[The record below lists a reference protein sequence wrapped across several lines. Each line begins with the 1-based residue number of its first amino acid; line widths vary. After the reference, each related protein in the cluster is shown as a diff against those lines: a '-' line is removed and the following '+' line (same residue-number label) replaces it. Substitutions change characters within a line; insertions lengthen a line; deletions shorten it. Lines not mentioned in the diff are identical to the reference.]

1 MDHIEL
7 HRGGRE
13 EAFPETA
20 EDWPYIAERAEFA
33 RYPGNSVPWHWHSE
47 VELFYMEQGAIDY
60 RTRATHEHARFE
72 EGSAGFINGGVL
84 HSTLQSPNSAP
95 AIQMLHIFQPSML
108 GDPAGRLQKRY
119 INPLLQCRGVDVL
132 KWSPTN
138 PDDMPFIDLL
148 KSSFNHDL
156 QRPQNEMALR
166 NSLSELWI
174 QIYVKAEPLFSSDNA
189 SWMTNRD
196 VQFKAILDYIRAN
209 YAAAID
215 VPQMASAAGVSERE
229 CYRIIEA
236 CAGTT
241 PAAYLRAYRV
251 NRFWHTPRERSRQ
264 SRANAALRQQAILA
278 RYLKNKWD
286 ALLRAI
292 EQRGRISIAPGRNP
306 TSPSS
311 VTASNLQANNREEQP
326 YEAL

>member
-33 RYPGNSVPWHWHSE
+33 RYPGNSVPLHWHSE
-47 VELFYMEQGAIDY
+47 VELFYMEQGTIDY
-60 RTRATHEHARFE
+60 RTRAAHEHMRFE
-72 EGSAGFINGGVL
+72 EGSVGFINGGVL

-148 KSSFNHDL
+148 KSSFSHDL
-156 QRPQNEMALR
+156 QQPQNEMALR

-174 QIYVKAEPLFSSDNA
+174 QIYAKAEPLFSSDDA
-189 SWMTNRD
+189 SWMTSRD
-196 VQFKAILDYIRAN
+196 VQFKAILDFIRAN

-215 VPQMASAAGVSERE
+215 EIGRAS
-229 CYRIIEA
+229 C
-236 CAGTT
+236 
-241 PAAYLRAYRV
+241 
-251 NRFWHTPRERSRQ
+251 RERVS
-264 SRANAALRQQAILA
+264 
-278 RYLKNKWD
+278 
-286 ALLRAI
+286 
-292 EQRGRISIAPGRNP
+292 
-306 TSPSS
+306 SP
-311 VTASNLQANNREEQP
+311 V
-326 YEAL
+326 

>member
-13 EAFPETA
+13 EAFPETT

-60 RTRATHEHARFE
+60 RTRAAHEHMRFE

-148 KSSFNHDL
+148 KSSFSHDL
-156 QRPQNEMALR
+156 QQRRTRWRFEIACQNSGFRSMPKL
-166 NSLSELWI
+166 
-174 QIYVKAEPLFSSDNA
+174 
-189 SWMTNRD
+189 NRS
-196 VQFKAILDYIRAN
+196 F
-209 YAAAID
+209 
-215 VPQMASAAGVSERE
+215 PP
-229 CYRIIEA
+229 
-236 CAGTT
+236 TT
-241 PAAYLRAYRV
+241 PL
-251 NRFWHTPRERSRQ
+251 
-264 SRANAALRQQAILA
+264 
-278 RYLKNKWD
+278 
-286 ALLRAI
+286 
-292 EQRGRISIAPGRNP
+292 G
-306 TSPSS
+306 
-311 VTASNLQANNREEQP
+311 
-326 YEAL
+326 

>member
-60 RTRATHEHARFE
+60 RTHAAHEHVRFE

-148 KSSFNHDL
+148 KSSFSHDL

-174 QIYVKAEPLFSSDNA
+174 LINAKTEPLFSSDGA
-189 SWMTNRD
+189 SWMTSRD
-196 VQFKAILDYIRAN
+196 VQFKAILDFIRAN
-209 YAAAID
+209 YAAACAPDGICSRRKRKR
-215 VPQMASAAGVSERE
+215 VLPH
-229 CYRIIEA
+229 YRNLCRNDPGGISTRIPHKP
-236 CAGTT
+236 CLRTFGTHHENGT
-241 PAAYLRAYRV
+241 D
-251 NRFWHTPRERSRQ
+251 
-264 SRANAALRQQAILA
+264 SRAPM
-278 RYLKNKWD
+278 
-286 ALLRAI
+286 
-292 EQRGRISIAPGRNP
+292 RIYNSKPSWPGI
-306 TSPSS
+306 
-311 VTASNLQANNREEQP
+311 
-326 YEAL
+326 

>member
-60 RTRATHEHARFE
+60 RTHAAHEHVRFE

-148 KSSFNHDL
+148 RAPLATTFNGRRTRWRFEIVCQSSGFRL
-156 QRPQNEMALR
+156 
-166 NSLSELWI
+166 
-174 QIYVKAEPLFSSDNA
+174 
-189 SWMTNRD
+189 
-196 VQFKAILDYIRAN
+196 
-209 YAAAID
+209 
-215 VPQMASAAGVSERE
+215 
-229 CYRIIEA
+229 
-236 CAGTT
+236 
-241 PAAYLRAYRV
+241 
-251 NRFWHTPRERSRQ
+251 TPRPNRSF
-264 SRANAALRQQAILA
+264 LPT
-278 RYLKNKWD
+278 
-286 ALLRAI
+286 
-292 EQRGRISIAPGRNP
+292 APLG
-306 TSPSS
+306 
-311 VTASNLQANNREEQP
+311 
-326 YEAL
+326 

>member
-1 MDHIEL
+1 MRNMDHIEL

-60 RTRATHEHARFE
+60 RTRAAHEHMRFE
-72 EGSAGFINGGVL
+72 EGSAGFINGGIL

-138 PDDMPFIDLL
+138 PDDIPFIDLL

-156 QRPQNEMALR
+156 QQPQNEMALR

-174 QIYVKAEPLFSSDNA
+174 QIYAKAEPQFALDNSSL
-189 SWMTNRD
+189 MTSREIR
-196 VQFKAILDYIRAN
+196 FREILDYIRTH
-209 YAAAID
+209 YADSID
-215 VPQMASAAGVSERE
+215 VPQIASAVGISERD
-229 CYRIIEA
+229 CYRTIKA

-241 PAAYLRAYRV
+241 PAAYLRAYRIT
-251 NRFWHTPRERSRQ
+251 RACTLLTHTTRTVQ
-264 SRANAALRQQAILA
+264 T
-278 RYLKNKWD
+278 
-286 ALLRAI
+286 
-292 EQRGRISIAPGRNP
+292 IAHQCGFA
-306 TSPSS
+306 
-311 VTASNLQANNREEQP
+311 TASHLGQVFKEQIGCTP
-326 YEAL
+326 SEYRAMRQNFDTTGQK

>member
-33 RYPGNSVPWHWHSE
+33 RYPGNSVPGTGIPKSSF
-47 VELFYMEQGAIDY
+47 FYMEQGAIDY
-60 RTRATHEHARFE
+60 RTRAAHEHVRFE
-72 EGSAGFINGGVL
+72 EGSAGFINGGVFAQHAAITQFGTG
-84 HSTLQSPNSAP
+84 HSNVAYLSAVD
-95 AIQMLHIFQPSML
+95 ARRSR
-108 GDPAGRLQKRY
+108 GDTFKKRY

-148 KSSFNHDL
+148 KSSFSHDL
-156 QRPQNEMALR
+156 QQPQNEMALR

-174 QIYVKAEPLFSSDNA
+174 QIYAKAEPLFSSDNA
-189 SWMTNRD
+189 SWMTSRD
-196 VQFKAILDYIRAN
+196 VQFKAILDFIRAN
-209 YAAAID
+209 YAAAVD
-215 VPQMASAAGVSERE
+215 VPQIASAAGVSERE

-251 NRFWHTPRERSRQ
+251 NRACELLAHTTRTVQTVARQ
-264 SRANAALRQQAILA
+264 CGFATASHL
-278 RYLKNKWD
+278 
-286 ALLRAI
+286 
-292 EQRGRISIAPGRNP
+292 GRI
-306 TSPSS
+306 
-311 VTASNLQANNREEQP
+311 
-326 YEAL
+326 

>member
-60 RTRATHEHARFE
+60 RTRAAHEHVRFE

-132 KWSPTN
+132 KWLPTN

-174 QIYVKAEPLFSSDNA
+174 QIYAKAEPLF
-189 SWMTNRD
+189 
-196 VQFKAILDYIRAN
+196 F
-209 YAAAID
+209 
-215 VPQMASAAGVSERE
+215 
-229 CYRIIEA
+229 
-236 CAGTT
+236 
-241 PAAYLRAYRV
+241 
-251 NRFWHTPRERSRQ
+251 
-264 SRANAALRQQAILA
+264 LRQRLLDDQPRRTVQGNPGLYPRKLCSRYRCAPDGICSRRKRKRVLPHYRSLRRNDPGGISA
-278 RYLKNKWD
+278 RIPRK
-286 ALLRAI
+286 
-292 EQRGRISIAPGRNP
+292 PC
-306 TSPSS
+306 
-311 VTASNLQANNREEQP
+311 LQALGTHHANGTDGRAP
-326 YEAL
+326 MRLCDSKPSWPGI

>member
-1 MDHIEL
+1 MRNMDHIEL

-20 EDWPYIAERAEFA
+20 EDWPYIAERAAFA

-60 RTRATHEHARFE
+60 RTRAAHEHVRFE

-148 KSSFNHDL
+148 KSSFSHDL

-166 NSLSELWI
+166 NNLSELWI
-174 QIYVKAEPLFSSDNA
+174 QIYAFAAAKGMAERNCAEL
-189 SWMTNRD
+189 TLQKKEQEKVRQRHTVEG
-196 VQFKAILDYIRAN
+196 VQKILDA
-209 YAAAID
+209 
-215 VPQMASAAGVSERE
+215 E
-229 CYRIIEA
+229 
-236 CAGTT
+236 TT
-241 PAAYLRAYRV
+241 PAWAEVVR
-251 NRFWHTPRERSRQ
+251 PS
-264 SRANAALRQQAILA
+264 AA
-278 RYLKNKWD
+278 D
-286 ALLRAI
+286 
-292 EQRGRISIAPGRNP
+292 
-306 TSPSS
+306 SS
-311 VTASNLQANNREEQP
+311 QK
-326 YEAL
+326 

>member
-1 MDHIEL
+1 M
-7 HRGGRE
+7 
-13 EAFPETA
+13 
-20 EDWPYIAERAEFA
+20 
-33 RYPGNSVPWHWHSE
+33 
-47 VELFYMEQGAIDY
+47 
-60 RTRATHEHARFE
+60 
-72 EGSAGFINGGVL
+72 
-84 HSTLQSPNSAP
+84 
-95 AIQMLHIFQPSML
+95 
-108 GDPAGRLQKRY
+108 
-119 INPLLQCRGVDVL
+119 L

-138 PDDMPFIDLL
+138 PGDMPFIDLL

-174 QIYVKAEPLFSSDNA
+174 QIYAKAEPLFSSDNA

-196 VQFKAILDYIRAN
+196 VQFKAILDFIRAN

-251 NRFWHTPRERSRQ
+251 NRACELLTHTTRTVQTVARQ
-264 SRANAALRQQAILA
+264 CGFATASHLGQVF
-278 RYLKNKWD
+278 K
-286 ALLRAI
+286 
-292 EQRGRISIAPGRNP
+292 EQMGC
-306 TSPSS
+306 TPSS
-311 VTASNLQANNREEQP
+311 YRAARQNLDSTRQKSR
-326 YEAL
+326 

>member
-1 MDHIEL
+1 MNTCAL
-7 HRGGRE
+7 RKGPP
-13 EAFPETA
+13 ALST
-20 EDWPYIAERAEFA
+20 
-33 RYPGNSVPWHWHSE
+33 
-47 VELFYMEQGAIDY
+47 
-60 RTRATHEHARFE
+60 ARFAQHAAITQF
-72 EGSAGFINGGVL
+72 GTSHSNVTYLSAVDARRSRG
-84 HSTLQSPNSAP
+84 T
-95 AIQMLHIFQPSML
+95 
-108 GDPAGRLQKRY
+108 LQKRY

-174 QIYVKAEPLFSSDNA
+174 QIYAKAEPLFSSDNA

-196 VQFKAILDYIRAN
+196 VQFKAILNYIRAN

-251 NRFWHTPRERSRQ
+251 NRACELLAHTTRTVQTVAR
-264 SRANAALRQQAILA
+264 NAALRQQAILA

-292 EQRGRISIAPGRNP
+292 EQRGRISIVPGRNP
-306 TSPSS
+306 ASPSS
-311 VTASNLQANNREEQP
+311 VTASNLQANNG
-326 YEAL
+326 

>member
-1 MDHIEL
+1 MRNMDHIEL

-60 RTRATHEHARFE
+60 RTRAAHEHVRFE

-148 KSSFNHDL
+148 KSSFSHDL

-166 NSLSELWI
+166 NNLSGLWI
-174 QIYVKAEPLFSSDNA
+174 QISPRPNRSFPPTAPL
-189 SWMTNRD
+189 
-196 VQFKAILDYIRAN
+196 
-209 YAAAID
+209 
-215 VPQMASAAGVSERE
+215 G
-229 CYRIIEA
+229 
-236 CAGTT
+236 
-241 PAAYLRAYRV
+241 
-251 NRFWHTPRERSRQ
+251 
-264 SRANAALRQQAILA
+264 
-278 RYLKNKWD
+278 
-286 ALLRAI
+286 
-292 EQRGRISIAPGRNP
+292 
-306 TSPSS
+306 
-311 VTASNLQANNREEQP
+311 
-326 YEAL
+326 

>member
-60 RTRATHEHARFE
+60 RTRAAHEHVRFE

-108 GDPAGRLQKRY
+108 GDPAERLQKRY

-174 QIYVKAEPLFSSDNA
+174 QIYAKAEPLFSSDNA

-241 PAAYLRAYRV
+241 PAAYLRAYRI
-251 NRFWHTPRERSRQ
+251 NRACELLTHTTRTVQTVARQ
-264 SRANAALRQQAILA
+264 CGFATASHLGQVF
-278 RYLKNKWD
+278 K
-286 ALLRAI
+286 
-292 EQRGRISIAPGRNP
+292 EQMGC
-306 TSPSS
+306 TPSS
-311 VTASNLQANNREEQP
+311 YRAARQNLDSTGQKSR
-326 YEAL
+326 